1 MQPDTGGYQM
11 ENFAA
16 SWAPRVLSLLRI
28 MTGLLFLQYGIAKL
42 FKWPPIP
49 MFEKV
54 ELFSL
59 YGLAGSLELVGGILL
74 ILGLFTR
81 PVAFIVAGEMAFAY
95 FMGHAPRGFMPI
107 LNNGGLAIMFCF
119 VFLYLACAGGGPW
132 SADAAMRNKN

>member
-28 MTGLLFLQYGIAKL
+28 VTGLLFLQYGIAKL

-59 YGLAGSLELVGGILL
+59 YGAAGSLELVGGILL
-74 ILGLFTR
+74 TLGLFTR
-81 PVAFIVAGEMAFAY
+81 PVAFIVSGEMAFAY
-95 FMGHAPRGFMPI
+95 FMGHAPRGMMPI
-107 LNNGGLAIMFCF
+107 LNNGGLAILFCF
-119 VFLYLACAGGGPW
+119 VFLYLACAGAGPW
-132 SADAAMRNKN
+132 SVDAAVRNKN